1 MKRQNA
7 FTLLELL
14 VVMSIVGLA
23 LSWVGPLVLEQVDK
37 TKANA
42 EVKQLEQYI
51 DMTLAGAYLAG
62 QPVVLQ
68 FNGRQLQ
75 RQQHGVA
82 EQVNFDYLFFQPQQ
96 LKINANGQLAQT
108 RLQFTSLTK
117 QLEISVGTAIP

>member
-1 MKRQNA
+1 MKRQYA

-14 VVMSIVGLA
+14 VVMSIVGLS
-23 LSWVGPLVLEQVDK
+23 LSLVGPLVLEQVDK

-62 QPVVLQ
+62 QPIVLQ
-68 FNGRQLQ
+68 FNGRQLL

-82 EQVNFDYLFFQPQQ
+82 EQVTFDYLFFQPQQ

-108 RLQFTSLTK
+108 HLQFTSLAK
-117 QLEISVGTAIP
+117 QLEISVGTAVP